1 MAAQKQLKNVCT
13 DNKEDIMSER
23 RPYFGNGQRRRKK
36 CSWKNNIC
44 IPSEEGYDTSR
55 VVVEQNLTIIPQDQL
70 ENTMIKEGDQLEILC
85 FVGGG

>member
-1 MAAQKQLKNVCT
+1 MKLTLYYADSSGEKLQKEEDTVRYNS
-13 DNKEDIMSER
+13 NESKE
-23 RPYFGNGQRRRKK
+23 
-36 CSWKNNIC
+36 
-44 IPSEEGYDTSR
+44 R